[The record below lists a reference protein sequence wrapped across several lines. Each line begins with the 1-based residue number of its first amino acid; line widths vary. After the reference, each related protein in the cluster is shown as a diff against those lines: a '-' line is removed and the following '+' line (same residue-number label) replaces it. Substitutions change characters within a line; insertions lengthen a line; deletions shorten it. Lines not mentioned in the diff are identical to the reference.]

1 MSDYDDKEESVG
13 DSAPFELYE
22 FVGSYRNYYMT
33 SDVLAHVFNLSL
45 IHI

>member
-22 FVGSYRNYYMT
+22 FVGTALNQS
-33 SDVLAHVFNLSL
+33 
-45 IHI
+45 

>member
-33 SDVLAHVFNLSL
+33 SQFERRNPNV
-45 IHI
+45 